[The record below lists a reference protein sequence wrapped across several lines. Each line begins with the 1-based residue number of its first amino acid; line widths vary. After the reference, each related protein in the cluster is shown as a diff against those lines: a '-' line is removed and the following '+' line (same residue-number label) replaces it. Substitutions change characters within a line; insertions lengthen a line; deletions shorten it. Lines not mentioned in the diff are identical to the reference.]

1 MELLLAL
8 LLYIFIQ
15 IQNMDERNGLHAANL
30 SFRVI
35 ADLFYAR
42 T

>member
-1 MELLLAL
+1 MELLLAI
-8 LLYIFIQ
+8 LLYIFIR
-15 IQNMDERNGLHAANL
+15 IQKMDKRNGLHVVNL